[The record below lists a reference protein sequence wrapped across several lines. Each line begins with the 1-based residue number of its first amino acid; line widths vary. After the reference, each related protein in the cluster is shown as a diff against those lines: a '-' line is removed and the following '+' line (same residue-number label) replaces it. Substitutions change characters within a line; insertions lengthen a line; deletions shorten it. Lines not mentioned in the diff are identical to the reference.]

1 MKERKIKEIEGK
13 KSVRRE
19 EQWKEVQ
26 DKRIKKQKNL
36 TKTHA

>member
-1 MKERKIKEIEGK
+1 MKERKSKEGKIKEIEWK

-26 DKRIKKQKNL
+26 DKRIKKNRKI
-36 TKTHA
+36 